1 MAHDDSGSCL
11 PFEKGPH
18 LTTASADR
26 VIATLANRFASTLG
40 GILPP
45 GRLALVDF
53 PDHSNVG
60 DSAIWLGEIAYL
72 RRAGRMPAYVS
83 ALGDH
88 DDAAMAAAIG
98 AGTILIH
105 GGGNFGT
112 LWPKH
117 EAFRLQMLR
126 QHRDRAIV
134 QMPQSV
140 HYDVPERAD
149 EMAAAI
155 RDHGRF
161 TLLVRDAKS
170 LAFARARFDCAVE
183 LCPDAA
189 LMLGRLPRPAPAAAP
204 VFALLRTDHER
215 ANGADT
221 EPPAGVIAD
230 DWLEED
236 AHERSRIRMA
246 VKLRRLLV
254 RDPQARRLLRQRMLA
269 EWRVKRGLAM
279 LAQGETVVTDRLHA
293 HILSLLLDIPHVLLD
308 NSYGKVAGFADQW
321 TADYAGLSRAT
332 SRDSAIDLALTAT
345 AKKETRHIAS

>member
-1 MAHDDSGSCL
+1 MAQDDPGSRL
-11 PFEKGPH
+11 SLEKGPH
-18 LTTASADR
+18 LTPASTDQ
-26 VIATLANRFASTLG
+26 VVGTLASRFASTLDR
-40 GILPP
+40 ILPP

-72 RRAGRMPAYVS
+72 RRADRMPAYVS

-98 AGTILIH
+98 GGTILIH

-117 EAFRLQMLR
+117 EAFRLRMLR
-126 QHRDRAIV
+126 RHRDRAIV
-134 QMPQSV
+134 QMPQSI
-140 HYDVPERAD
+140 HYDAPERAE

-170 LAFARARFDCAVE
+170 LAFARERFDCVVE

-189 LMLGRLPRPAPAAAP
+189 LMLGRLPRPARAVAP

-215 ANGADT
+215 ANGADA
-221 EPPAGVIAD
+221 ELPPGVIAD

-236 AHERSRIRMA
+236 KHARDRIRMA
-246 VKLRRLLV
+246 LKLRRLLV
-254 RDPQARRLLRQRMLA
+254 RDPQERRLVRQRMLA

-332 SRDSAIDLALTAT
+332 SRESAIDMAFAAT
-345 AKKETRHIAS
+345 TKKELRHVAS

>member
-1 MAHDDSGSCL
+1 MARDGDGDRI
-11 PFEKGPH
+11 PFQKGPN
-18 LTTASADR
+18 LTQTADQ
-26 VIATLANRFASTLG
+26 VVATLADRFATTLDK
-40 GILPP
+40 ILPP
-45 GRLALVDF
+45 GKLALVDF

-60 DSAIWLGEIAYL
+60 DSAIWLGEMEYL
-72 RRAGRMPAYVS
+72 RRAGRLPDYVS

-88 DDAAMAAAIG
+88 DDDAMAAAIG
-98 AGTILIH
+98 QGGTILIH

-126 QHRDRAIV
+126 RHPDCTIV
-134 QMPQSV
+134 QMPQSI
-140 HYDVPERAD
+140 HYDAPERAD

-155 RDHGRF
+155 AAHGRF

-170 LAFARARFDCAVE
+170 LAFARDRFDCTVE

-189 LMLGRLPRPAPAAAP
+189 LMLGRQQRSPASVP

-215 ANGADT
+215 AAGADAVL
-221 EPPAGVIAD
+221 PQGVKAD

-236 AHERSRIRMA
+236 QRARNRVRGWL
-246 VKLRRLLV
+246 KLRRLLV
-254 RDPQARRLLRQRMLA
+254 RDPQAQRLMRQRVLA

-279 LAQGETVVTDRLHA
+279 LAQGEVVATDRLHA

-321 TADYAGLSRAT
+321 TAEYAGLSRADT
-332 SRDSAIDLALTAT
+332 REAALKAALAIVE
-345 AKKETRHIAS
+345 KEA